1 MGGAPDSGSVAG
13 AAGTTGAGGTAGA
26 ATTGAGGRAGAVGT
40 TGAGGTAG
48 VSGSAGGGGT
58 TDAGGG
64 AAGGGDGGAGASGG
78 DGGTDVYSPC
88 PRNGDP
94 CKIMPFGDSI
104 TEGAPNNN
112 GGYRIQLFHL
122 AHQAGKNITFVGSNS
137 NGPAQVD
144 GVPFPPQNE
153 GHGGYTI
160 DNATGHNG
168 ISPLV
173 PMVMPQYKPHI
184 ITLMIGT
191 NDAFYNIDM
200 ANAPTRLGNLIDS
213 IYAQLP
219 DVLLIV
225 AQIIP
230 TRDDPTNTRIQAYN
244 AAIPAMVQARASAGK
259 HVRLVNMWPV
269 VANDPN
275 YKTSILTDTWHPNS
289 TGYTALGTAWYN
301 ALSDAL

>member
-1 MGGAPDSGSVAG
+1 
-13 AAGTTGAGGTAGA
+13 
-26 ATTGAGGRAGAVGT
+26 
-40 TGAGGTAG
+40 
-48 VSGSAGGGGT
+48 
-58 TDAGGG
+58 
-64 AAGGGDGGAGASGG
+64 
-78 DGGTDVYSPC
+78 
-88 PRNGDP
+88 
-94 CKIMPFGDSI
+94 MPFGDSI

-112 GGYRIQLFHL
+112 GGYRIELFHL

-144 GVPFPPQNE
+144 GVAFPPENE

-160 DNATGHNG
+160 DNETGHNG

-173 PMVMPQYKPHI
+173 STVMPTYKPDI

-230 TRDDPTNTRIQAYN
+230 TADDPTNARIQTYN
-244 AAIPAMVQARASAGK
+244 AAIPAVVQARATAGK
-259 HVRLVNMWPV
+259 HIRLVNMWPV
-269 VANDPN
+269 VANVAN
-275 YKTSILTDTWHPNS
+275 YKTTILVDTWHPNS
-289 TGYTALGTAWYN
+289 TGYVDIGTAWYN
-301 ALSDAL
+301 ALSDVL